1 MNEKQLPSINA
12 VRQKAQALA
21 MLDAI
26 LSPEWE
32 DRYFSYNAA
41 WGEHEEMAS
50 MRDGCGNE
58 WFMLFS
64 PVGVAIKGFA
74 HESAPAHDQLFST
87 ELKQSV
93 PSDFS
98 VFLNEPAFSM
108 DRATFC
114 YWRRS
119 TDDIWSKVYHPS
131 PEFLHCDDGSD
142 DLLALLLGHP
152 DDYQCWAMNYY
163 QLDELPIDG
172 VRDVF
177 ERVPLTQ
184 HLVNGLNT
192 ETSFSDVLDEAK
204 SIGYPVAPFTVT
216 RKARR
221 ARQDF

>member
-1 MNEKQLPSINA
+1 MNEKQLPPINE
-12 VRQKAQALA
+12 VRRKAQALA

-58 WFMLFS
+58 WFMWFS

-74 HESAPAHDQLFST
+74 HESALAHNSLLST

-98 VFLNEPAFSM
+98 EFLNEPAFSM
-108 DRATFC
+108 DKATFC

-119 TDDIWSKVYHPS
+119 TEDAWHKVYPPS
-131 PEFLHCDDGSD
+131 PELLSYDDGSG
-142 DLLALLLGHP
+142 DLLALLLGQP
-152 DDYQCWAMNYY
+152 DDYQRWAVDYY
-163 QLDELPIDG
+163 QLNELQIDG
-172 VRDVF
+172 VRAVF
-177 ERVPLTQ
+177 ERVPLNQ
-184 HLVNGLNT
+184 HLAYGLNA
-192 ETSFSDVLDEAK
+192 ESSFSDLLGEAK
-204 SIGYPVAPFTVT
+204 AIGYPVA
-216 RKARR
+216 
-221 ARQDF
+221 